1 MPHIRLLHPVI
12 LSFVHTT
19 FHGDAMGRT
28 YIVPLNAGSRR
39 CERTELN

>member
-1 MPHIRLLHPVI
+1 
-12 LSFVHTT
+12 
-19 FHGDAMGRT
+19 MGRT